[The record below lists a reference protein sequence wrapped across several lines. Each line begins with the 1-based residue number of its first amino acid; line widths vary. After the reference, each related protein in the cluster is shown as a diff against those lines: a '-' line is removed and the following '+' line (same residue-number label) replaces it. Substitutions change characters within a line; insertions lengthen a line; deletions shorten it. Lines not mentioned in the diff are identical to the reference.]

1 MSEQKTLTP
10 AQTAA
15 AAAIDARDASVRAGL
30 KRRLMAGYV
39 VTAIF
44 LFGIVGY
51 AALVEIRGAV
61 IAPGNMVVEGNVRR
75 IQHQDGGSVAEIR
88 VSNGQKVAAGDLL
101 VRMNE
106 TQARA
111 ELGVVMVQL
120 YSQQV
125 RAARLVA
132 ERENQPSI
140 NFPPPPME
148 AGGMVKDPTALMRAM
163 SLSCTS
169 LETCLNIEQELF
181 DARRRA
187 REGEITQLRERI
199 DQTRQEIE
207 GMVAQQKSIEDQ
219 AVVVR
224 DELVSL
230 EDLLKKGLTQLSRIN
245 PQRLSLARLEG
256 QAGEIKA
263 QIARTRGRISELNV
277 QIAQV
282 GKQALNEITQD
293 LREASEKIADLHER
307 RQGAEAKLQR
317 IEIRAPIGGTIHQ
330 LSLFT
335 IGGVVTPGETLMQIV
350 PENERLLVESRI
362 EPAFIDQ
369 VSVGQ
374 DALIRFS
381 SFDQRNTPELAGRV
395 IFISADLEQD
405 KQSQN
410 PPYFRAR
417 AELKPGESDKLA
429 DQRIISGLP
438 AELHLQTQERTILS
452 YLMKPL
458 TDQISRTF
466 RER

>member
-1 MSEQKTLTP
+1 MSETK
-10 AQTAA
+10 AA
-15 AAAIDARDASVRAGL
+15 ADATVDAKDATVGSGL
-30 KRRLMAGYV
+30 ARRLIAGYV

-51 AALVEIRGAV
+51 AAAVTIRGAV
-61 IAPGNMVVEGNVRR
+61 IAPGNMVVEGNIRR
-75 IQHQDGGSVAEIR
+75 IQHQDGGSVAAIL

-120 YSQQV
+120 FSQQV

-132 ERENQPSI
+132 ERENQTTI
-140 NFPPPPME
+140 NFPAPPME
-148 AGGMVKDPTALMRAM
+148 LALVSDPTALMRAM
-163 SLSCTS
+163 ALSCGS
-169 LETCLNIEQELF
+169 LQTCLNIEKELF
-181 DARRRA
+181 EARRLS
-187 REGEITQLRERI
+187 REGEVAQLRERI
-199 DQTRQEIE
+199 DQTKQEIE
-207 GMVAQQKSIEDQ
+207 GLAAQQKSIEDQ

-224 DELVSL
+224 DEVVAL
-230 EDLLKKGLTQLSRIN
+230 EGLQKQGLTQLSRIN
-245 PQRLSLARLEG
+245 PQKLNLARLEG
-256 QAGEIKA
+256 QAGDMKA
-263 QIARTRGRISELNV
+263 QIARARGRISELNV

-282 GKQALNEITQD
+282 SKQALNEITQD

-307 RQGAEAKLQR
+307 KLAAEAKLQR
-317 IEIRAPIGGTIHQ
+317 IEVKAPIAGTIHQ
-330 LSLFT
+330 MAVFT
-335 IGGVVTPGETLMQIV
+335 IGGVLTPGETLMQIV

-362 EPAFIDQ
+362 DPAFIDQ
-369 VSVGQ
+369 VSIGQ
-374 DALIRFS
+374 DAVIRFS
-381 SFDQRNTPELAGRV
+381 SFDQRKTPELAGRL
-395 IFISADLEQD
+395 IFVSADLEQD
-405 KQSQN
+405 QQKQN

-417 AELKPGESDKLA
+417 AELKQGEIEKLT

-438 AELHLQTQERTILS
+438 AELHLQTRERTILS

>member
-1 MSEQKTLTP
+1 MSETK
-10 AQTAA
+10 AA
-15 AAAIDARDASVRAGL
+15 ADAKVDAKDATVGSGL
-30 KRRLMAGYV
+30 ARRLIAGYV

-51 AALVEIRGAV
+51 AAAVTIRGAV
-61 IAPGNMVVEGNVRR
+61 IAPGSMVVEGNIRR
-75 IQHQDGGSVAEIR
+75 IQHQDGGSVAAILVR
-88 VSNGQKVAAGDLL
+88 NGQKVAAGDTL

-120 YSQQV
+120 FSQQV

-132 ERENQPSI
+132 ERENQTTI
-140 NFPPPPME
+140 NFPAPPTE
-148 AGGMVKDPTALMRAM
+148 LALVADPSALMRAM
-163 SLSCTS
+163 ALSCGN
-169 LETCLNIEQELF
+169 LHACLNIEKELF
-181 DARRRA
+181 EARRLS
-187 REGEITQLRERI
+187 REGEVAQLHERI
-199 DQTRQEIE
+199 DQTKQEIE
-207 GMVAQQKSIEDQ
+207 GLAAQQKSIEDQ

-224 DELVSL
+224 DEVVAL
-230 EDLLKKGLTQLSRIN
+230 EGLQKQGLTQLSRIN
-245 PQRLSLARLEG
+245 PQKLNLARLEG
-256 QAGEIKA
+256 QAGDMKA
-263 QIARTRGRISELNV
+263 QIARARGRISELNV

-282 GKQALNEITQD
+282 SKQALNEITQD

-307 RQGAEAKLQR
+307 KLAAEAKLQR
-317 IEIRAPIGGTIHQ
+317 IEVKAPIAGTIHQ
-330 LSLFT
+330 MAVFT
-335 IGGVVTPGETLMQIV
+335 IGGVLTPGETMMQIV

-362 EPAFIDQ
+362 DPAFIDQ
-369 VSVGQ
+369 VSIGQ

-381 SFDQRNTPELAGRV
+381 TFDQRKTPELAGRL
-395 IFISADLEQD
+395 IFVSADLEQD
-405 KQSQN
+405 QQKQS

-417 AELKPGESDKLA
+417 AELKQGEVEKLA

-438 AELHLQTQERTILS
+438 AELHLQTRERTILS

>member
-1 MSEQKTLTP
+1 LSDQDKNRSIDEQ
-10 AQTAA
+10 
-15 AAAIDARDASVRAGL
+15 DGSVRRGL
-30 KRRLMAGYV
+30 RRRLLGGYV
-39 VTAIF
+39 VTALF

-51 AALVEIRGAV
+51 AAAVDIRGAI
-61 IAPGNMVVEGNVRR
+61 IAPGNLVVEGNIRR
-75 IQHQDGGSVAEIR
+75 IQHQDGGSVAEIL
-88 VSNGQKVAAGDLL
+88 VQNGQKVKPGDLL

-111 ELGVVMVQL
+111 ELGVLMVQL
-120 YSQQV
+120 FSQQV

-132 ERENQPSI
+132 EREDRPTIRFPAPPS
-140 NFPPPPME
+140 E
-148 AGGMVKDPTALMRAM
+148 GGFETEPGALMRAM

-169 LETCLNIEQELF
+169 IATCLNIEVELF
-181 DARRRA
+181 EARRRA
-187 REGEITQLRERI
+187 KEGEIAQLKERI
-199 DQTRQEIE
+199 EQISQEIE
-207 GMVAQQKSIEDQ
+207 GLTAQQSAVEAQ
-219 AVVVR
+219 AEVVR
-224 DELVSL
+224 SELVGL
-230 EDLLKKGLTQLSRIN
+230 EALLAKGLTQLARIN
-245 PQRLSLARLEG
+245 PQRLSLAQLQG

-263 QIARTRGRISELNV
+263 QIARARGRISEVNV

-282 GKQALNEITQD
+282 GRQNLNEVTKE
-293 LREASEKIADLHER
+293 LREASERIADLHER
-307 RQGAEAKLQR
+307 RGAAEAKLKR

-330 LSLFT
+330 LSTFT
-335 IGGVVTPGETLMQIV
+335 IGGVIAPGETVLQIV

-381 SFDQRNTPELAGRV
+381 SFDQRQTPELAGRV
-395 IFISADLEQD
+395 IFVSADLEQD
-405 KQSQN
+405 PKQQV

-417 AELKPGESDKLA
+417 VELKPGEIEKLA
-429 DQRIISGLP
+429 GQGISSGLP
-438 AELHLQTQERTILS
+438 AELHLQTRERTILS